1 MGILYPRALN
11 RPPLDKGRLM
21 GGTLECKRGDDLPTS
36 DQHHSIP
43 AESVRLS
50 LGEKSNADE
59 SG

>member
-1 MGILYPRALN
+1 
-11 RPPLDKGRLM
+11 M